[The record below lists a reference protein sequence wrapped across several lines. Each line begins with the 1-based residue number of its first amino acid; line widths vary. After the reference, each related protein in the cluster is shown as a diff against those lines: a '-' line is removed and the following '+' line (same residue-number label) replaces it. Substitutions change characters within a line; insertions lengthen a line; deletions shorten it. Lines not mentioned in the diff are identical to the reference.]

1 MLLAIKKSRVL
12 KTVEVRSKVQVPL
25 GMETDVGST
34 DSHYRTLPDEV
45 LLEMI
50 DFYLDDFEIE
60 AREDEEIDA
69 WFTLVHV
76 CRQWRYVVIASPRR
90 LNLRLLCTRYRP
102 VREMLG
108 VWLVLPLAVWESF
121 PETSQEDGVENIL
134 AALEHSDRIHEI
146 NFQRIPSSLLERYIA
161 MMQVQFPVLTSL
173 ELVSSDDEWPSVRAA
188 IPDSFLGGSAQRLRL
203 LDLNGIPF
211 PALRALLLTA
221 TDLVKL
227 SLWRI
232 PHSAY
237 VSPGAL
243 AACLS
248 SLVRLTS
255 LTLGFLSP
263 QSRPEIAT
271 RHLPLM
277 RTILPAL
284 VYLDFKG
291 TSEYLEDLVA
301 RVDTPHLNETRIT
314 FFYQLVFDT
323 PRFHQFLGRAEQFES
338 PNQANVIFDT
348 RDVVLSLSPP
358 MTIVDPEE
366 DAGVLFRILCTDLDW
381 QLASMTQVCTPS
393 LPPLSTLEHLYIRV
407 TTAQQERVQ
416 VDLENDQWPEF
427 FHPFSAV
434 KNLYLSEGIML
445 SVAHALQELSGESVT
460 EVLPALQNIFL
471 EEPQGPV
478 QEAIGAFI
486 AARQLSGHPIVVHD
500 WESEW

>member
-1 MLLAIKKSRVL
+1 M
-12 KTVEVRSKVQVPL
+12 VEVRSKARVPL
-25 GMETDVGST
+25 GMVTDVGST
-34 DSHYRTLPDEV
+34 DPHCRWATIGTLPDEV
-45 LLEMI
+45 LLEI
-50 DFYLDDFEIE
+50 FDFYLDDFEIE
-60 AREDEEIDA
+60 AKEDEEIDA

-76 CRQWRYVVIASPRR
+76 CREWRYVVIVSPRR

-102 VREMLG
+102 VREMLE
-108 VWLVLPLAVWESF
+108 VWPVLPIAVWESF
-121 PETSQEDGVENIL
+121 PETSQEDGVENIF

-161 MMQVQFPVLTSL
+161 MMRVPFPVLTSL
-173 ELVSSDDEWPSVRAA
+173 ELTSSDDEWPTVRAA
-188 IPDSFLGGSAQRLRL
+188 IPDSFLDGSAQRLRL

-211 PALRALLLTA
+211 PALRTLLLTA
-221 TDLVKL
+221 NDLVKL

-243 AACLS
+243 ATCLS
-248 SLVRLTS
+248 SLFRLTS

-263 QSRPEIAT
+263 RSRPDVAAQ
-271 RHLPLM
+271 RPPLV

-291 TSEYLEDLVA
+291 TSAYLEDLVA
-301 RVDTPHLNETRIT
+301 RVDTPCLNETRIT
-314 FFYQLVFDT
+314 LFNQLIFDT
-323 PRFHQFLGRAEQFES
+323 PRIHQFLGRAEQFEP

-348 RDVVLSLSPP
+348 RDVVVSLSPP

-366 DAGVLFRILCTDLDW
+366 DAGVLFRISCTDLDW

-407 TTAQQERVQ
+407 TTSQQERFQ
-416 VDLENDQWPEF
+416 IDIENDQWPEF
-427 FHPFSAV
+427 LHPFSAV

-471 EEPQGPV
+471 EGLQPSGPV
-478 QEAIGAFI
+478 QEAIGTFI
-486 AARQLSGHPIVVHD
+486 AARQLSGHPVVVHD
-500 WESEW
+500 WEREW